1 MKTRRRTL
9 LRKGWLRSPSL
20 GAMRILYV
28 QASFVPPPLDHRTD
42 RFFLLSEMLEGDVLQ
57 PAWFRT
63 PAEIEAVYGP
73 GSWPVYTVGRFRYHW
88 FPAFRGQRP
97 KPRLMC
103 FWFYLRKGLQIHR
116 ERGYEC
122 IVAYSHM
129 TTALIAGILK
139 LLTGTKLIVEIVT
152 SPHLIYLTSQ
162 PRPGIRDRLRHLYS
176 DACLYLSALFA
187 DRMHLL
193 FPGQL
198 AGYPLLRGL
207 RQSVFHDFVPVSI
220 IDRHPSDENPA
231 PYVLLVGAPWYLKGA
246 DLLVEAF
253 TRLAPDFPR
262 VKLKILGHSPDA
274 AELRALSAQTPQ
286 IEILKA
292 TFHPATLKIISEALI
307 LVLPS
312 RCEGLPRVLIEGMAA
327 GLPLIGSA
335 VGGIPTLIHDGE
347 NGFVISGSDKSSSG
361 VGLLETRLRELL
373 ADPELRRRMGDQGY
387 RRAHSELTEA
397 VYVQRFAEMVEAA
410 VQGAP

>member
-1 MKTRRRTL
+1 
-9 LRKGWLRSPSL
+9 
-20 GAMRILYV
+20 MRILYV

-42 RFFLLSEMLEGDVLQ
+42 RFLLLSETLEGDVLQ

-63 PAEIEAVYGP
+63 PEEIEAVYGP

-97 KPRLMC
+97 RLRVMS

-116 ERGYEC
+116 ERGYDC

-162 PRPGIRDRLRHLYS
+162 PRAGIRDRLRHLYS

-187 DRMHLL
+187 DRMHFL

-198 AGYPLLRGL
+198 AAYRLLRGT
-207 RQSVFHDFVPVSI
+207 RESVFHDFVPVSI
-220 IDRHPSDENPA
+220 IDRHPPEEKPE

-253 TRLAPDFPR
+253 TRLAPDFPQ
-262 VKLKILGHSPDA
+262 VKLKILGHNPDA
-274 AELRALSAQTPQ
+274 AELRALSAQTSR

-292 TFHPATLKIISEALI
+292 TFHSETLKIISDALI

-347 NGFVISGSDKSSSG
+347 NGFVISGSDISSNGISSSN
-361 VGLLETRLRELL
+361 VDLLEKRLRELL
-373 ADPELRRRMGDQGY
+373 ADPALRLRMGDQSY

-397 VYVQRFAEMVEAA
+397 VYVRRFTEMVEAA
-410 VQGAP
+410 VQGVP